1 MLAKQHLT
9 LVVGFLLLVTAV
21 FCFFL
26 TLTSSSSGSSDADKS
41 GTNLQIDNAFSW
53 TVLLSTI
60 ETEMTSTCSK
70 LTLARKC
77 NISHW
82 FPYGT
87 DRRAS
92 GRAGGR
98 VDVRSR
104 DYQNFLDGLVTNRSR
119 VLSALQTRR
128 KTNQMNSKNFPGE
141 LSSEIHWFFD
151 SFGQQK
157 LKLKTK
163 L

>member
-1 MLAKQHLT
+1 MCHIR
-9 LVVGFLLLVTAV
+9 
-21 FCFFL
+21 
-26 TLTSSSSGSSDADKS
+26 
-41 GTNLQIDNAFSW
+41 LQAP
-53 TVLLSTI
+53 
-60 ETEMTSTCSK
+60 
-70 LTLARKC
+70 TLARKC

-82 FPYGT
+82 FSYGT

-119 VLSALQTRR
+119 VLSALQSRR
-128 KTNQMNSKNFPGE
+128 KTNQMNSKNVPGE

>member
-1 MLAKQHLT
+1 MCHIR
-9 LVVGFLLLVTAV
+9 
-21 FCFFL
+21 
-26 TLTSSSSGSSDADKS
+26 
-41 GTNLQIDNAFSW
+41 LQAP
-53 TVLLSTI
+53 
-60 ETEMTSTCSK
+60 
-70 LTLARKC
+70 TLARKC

-104 DYQNFLDGLVTNRSR
+104 DYQIFLDGLVTNRSR
-119 VLSALQTRR
+119 VLSALQSRR

-163 L
+163 LWINFFFLRAEVKKGRLFCVSFVQALRLSRSEIIYMWGPILLPPPRHPLRC